1 MVACK
6 ASQKIFKKF
15 SKKVLTKYCTVLYN
29 VNIASDKQTTY
40 RRDERTMKR
49 KVQLKK
55 AMEWRK
61 YWFIEL
67 GGTRSLYKTAYT

>member
-1 MVACK
+1 
-6 ASQKIFKKF
+6 
-15 SKKVLTKYCTVLYN
+15 
-29 VNIASDKQTTY
+29 
-40 RRDERTMKR
+40 MKR

-67 GGTRSLYKTAYT
+67 GGTRSLYKTAYNGRYANMV